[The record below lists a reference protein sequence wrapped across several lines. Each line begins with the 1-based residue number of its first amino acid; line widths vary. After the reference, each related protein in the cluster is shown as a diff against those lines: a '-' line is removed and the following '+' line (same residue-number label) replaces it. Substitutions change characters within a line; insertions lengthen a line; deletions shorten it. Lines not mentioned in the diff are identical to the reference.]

1 MFFCYILYSPLLD
14 QFYIGHCSETLQE
27 RLRKHLANHKGF
39 TARSKDWEIVY
50 FEQLD
55 DKKSAYKREREI
67 KSWKSKN
74 KILQLIKNST
84 G

>member
-1 MFFCYILYSPLLD
+1 
-14 QFYIGHCSETLQE
+14 GHCSETLQE

-39 TARSKDWEIVY
+39 TARSKDWEIAY
-50 FEQLD
+50 FEQFD

-67 KSWKSKN
+67 KSWKNKN
-74 KILQLIKNST
+74 KTVQLIKNST

>member
-39 TARSKDWEIVY
+39 TARS
-50 FEQLD
+50 
-55 DKKSAYKREREI
+55 
-67 KSWKSKN
+67 
-74 KILQLIKNST
+74 
-84 G
+84 

>member
-1 MFFCYILYSPLLD
+1 MD